1 MKKKNYSVMGLVQ
14 KAIIDSMNFPKRDE
28 SQIFIEISPHVDAV
42 QFYAYQGRWDISK
55 ERVFDFHIYA
65 RGNLSPTVKEAKK
78 VLKPIYDFIKENSKK

>member
-1 MKKKNYSVMGLVQ
+1 MKKKKLQCNGTGSKSYHRQHELLEKET
-14 KAIIDSMNFPKRDE
+14 KAK
-28 SQIFIEISPHVDAV
+28 IFIENIPLMFDAV

-78 VLKPIYDFIKENSKK
+78 GAQTYLRLH